1 MSSTATDDAILLK
14 RQRVTG
20 ALWLLGWVVVSV
32 WSAYALAQAWPY
44 VGLPPQIALLLA
56 VPGVLFRSFD
66 LAFIQIKGR
75 RISGAQRLLARAS
88 TLVAGVA
95 LAAAAWGSLDD
106 VSMSRFERAFA
117 PLTGEMHARMPK
129 PCPPAASYAIP
140 AELTAYLE
148 ESGAPRAPAELK
160 HDARRFVLTL
170 HGGSIDIDGSTL
182 FYDSATRKWRK
193 AHNDMLEKSGELRA
207 LVDGLESCRVALR

>member
-1 MSSTATDDAILLK
+1 MATDEPTPLN
-14 RQRVTG
+14 RQRIAS
-20 ALWLLGWVVVSV
+20 ALWLLGWVIAAI

-44 VGLPPQIALLLA
+44 VGLPSQIVLLLA

-66 LAFIQIKGR
+66 LGFMHVTGR
-75 RISGAQRLLARAS
+75 RISGAQRFLVRAGTLA
-88 TLVAGVA
+88 AGVA

-117 PLTGEMHARMPK
+117 PLTAEMHARMPK
-129 PCPPAASYAIP
+129 PCPPAANYSIP
-140 AELTAYLE
+140 AELAAYLE

-182 FYDSATRKWRK
+182 FYDSATGKWRK
-193 AHNDMLEKSGELRA
+193 VHNDMLEKSGELRA
-207 LVDGLESCRVALR
+207 LASGLESCRVALR